1 MKFQDRYHSLLKNGL
16 ILRIAAM
23 ENWCLCPTKYL
34 VDNHKLSRALFYE
47 ALLRKFGN
55 MDAIQLSEPPDLKAM
70 AMKAG
75 LLDA

>member
-1 MKFQDRYHSLLKNGL
+1 M
-16 ILRIAAM
+16 
-23 ENWCLCPTKYL
+23 CPTKYL

>member
-1 MKFQDRYHSLLKNGL
+1 
-16 ILRIAAM
+16 M
-23 ENWCLCPTKYL
+23 ENCRLSPIKYL
-34 VDNHKLSRALFYE
+34 VDNHKLSRGLFYE

-75 LLDA
+75 LPDVGYVGIDTFWTQKFHNL